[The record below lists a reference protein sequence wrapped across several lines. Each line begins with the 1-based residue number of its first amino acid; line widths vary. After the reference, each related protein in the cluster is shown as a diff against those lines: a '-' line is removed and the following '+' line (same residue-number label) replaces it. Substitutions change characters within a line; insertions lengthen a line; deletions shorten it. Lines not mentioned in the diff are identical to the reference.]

1 MTRPERIVLQCNR
14 CKKLYSVKQ
23 TKWEK
28 LLQRWGTVNNAI
40 QNYVCKKCEYQIGL
54 PDYKEKPSSEEVDL
68 LSQTIDGKPFNPLA
82 VAAFVR
88 KIGIVR
94 RMWNYAKV
102 LVVDEKTLKDH
113 YKKWLAEQ
121 EKRRTETEQGGQN
134 GLQQRNVTEGDTD
147 DSNNR
152 AL

>member
-1 MTRPERIVLQCNR
+1 MTRPEKIVLQCNR

-40 QNYVCKKCEYQIGL
+40 QNYVCKKCEYQVGP
-54 PDYKEKPSSEEVDL
+54 PDYKEKSSLEEIDL

-82 VAAFVR
+82 VAAFVKKMGIIR
-88 KIGIVR
+88 K
-94 RMWNYAKV
+94 MWDYAKV

-113 YKKWLAEQ
+113 YKKWLDEQ
-121 EKRRTETEQGGQN
+121 EKKRIEQEEKN
-134 GLQQRNVTEGDTD
+134 GNRQHTITD
-147 DSNNR
+147 KNTDVPNNSS
-152 AL
+152 L